1 MLYFPSN
8 ANLNG
13 ILRYFSKNQKLYK
26 AEVTAVGS
34 SRYVHNTNKWDFADA
49 ILDQKN
55 TGKISDCWCS
65 ESQPNQYVDIN
76 FKIHYVKATSFSI
89 KPYFDN
95 HHIIHNFTLQGSNST
110 ETFVD
115 IYRHDG
121 TNLSYGI
128 ANVFNCQNIET
139 FNHFRIT
146 MLDHLA
152 DYNAWF
158 FIICAIEFF
167 GYVTDL
173 SLYQS
178 CQHKRYRIMN
188 NAIFFMIFGIP

>member
-1 MLYFPSN
+1 MLYFRSN

-34 SRYVHNTNKWDFADA
+34 SHLVNHNNWGEADV

-55 TGKISDCWCS
+55 TKKLSDCWCS
-65 ESQPNQYVDIN
+65 EHKFNQYVDIN

-89 KPYFDN
+89 KPLCCDQ
-95 HHIIHNFTLQGSNST
+95 HVIHNFTVQGSNSSDN
-110 ETFVD
+110 FVE

-121 TNLSYGI
+121 SNLTSGI
-128 ANVFNCQNIET
+128 ANVFECQKTEIYNR
-139 FNHFRIT
+139 FRIM
-146 MLDHLA
+146 MLDSSA
-152 DYNAWF
+152 DKNEWH
-158 FIICAIEFF
+158 FIICAVEFF

-178 CQHKRYRIMN
+178 CFRKRYQSIN
-188 NAIFFMIFGIP
+188 NAIFFMIFGIS